1 MIEHYLDAISVAPA
15 HLLEVFTNLALPLA
29 LVLGITL
36 LVSVVAARM
45 RKGDA
50 GENWR
55 AQAPLSFGYAAV
67 AVVVVVAWAALGTAQ
82 TVAHIDQNWRESVES
97 TTNSVPDAP
106 PVTQTGPALASLET
120 RTYTRTLRLPSSF
133 LRRIG
138 TEGADALAPYL
149 TDPSA
154 ENILRLKD
162 TFRRS
167 GRDVVFTRQAT
178 QVDEA
183 PMPFADS
190 RVSLRFERLTKR
202 AYDALFE
209 GRYLI
214 RNATAKP
221 ITAQFL
227 FNLPQAGTVRDLKVT
242 IGAKAVTDPNDE
254 GAYRWTDK
262 LGAGETREALV
273 QYRVVGARAWQYDLG
288 SSRRRVQNFQL
299 DAATSG
305 DVRFGR
311 GSLQPTTIAGR
322 ALNWKLENVVTAQ
335 KIALVF
341 PADTWAQK
349 GYLQALGALPI
360 SFILFL
366 IGALALGGIIG
377 RVPLPARLG
386 MALGL
391 FALGLGAST
400 VLAVYLPVLWALLL
414 APLVGA
420 MLASAVLGRRFAL
433 AALPAALVPAT
444 FLSEHH
450 SGLMLLALALVTFA
464 VALSLRSKR
473 AANVPADAAAI

>member
-1 MIEHYLDAISVAPA
+1 VLTV
-15 HLLEVFTNLALPLA
+15 LTNLALPLA
-29 LVLGITL
+29 LVLGMTL
-36 LVSVVAARM
+36 LVSVVVARM
-45 RKGDA
+45 RKGEA

-67 AVVVVVAWAALGTAQ
+67 AVVMVIVWAALGTAQ
-82 TVAHIDQNWRESVES
+82 RVARIDQNWRESVES

-106 PVTQTGPALASLET
+106 PV
-120 RTYTRTLRLPSSF
+120 
-133 LRRIG
+133 
-138 TEGADALAPYL
+138 
-149 TDPSA
+149 
-154 ENILRLKD
+154 LRLKD
-162 TFRRS
+162 SFRRS
-167 GRDVVFTRQAT
+167 GRDVVFTCQAT
-178 QVDEA
+178 HLEEA

-190 RVSLRFERLTKR
+190 RISLRFQRLTKR

-209 GRYLI
+209 GHYLI

-242 IGAKAVTDPNDE
+242 VGAKAVTDPNDE

-262 LGAGETREALV
+262 LNPGETREALV
-273 QYRVVGARAWQYDLG
+273 KYHVVGARMWQYDLG

-299 DAATSG
+299 DAATSS

-311 GSLQPTTIAGR
+311 GSLQPTTIAGNT
-322 ALNWKLENVVTAQ
+322 LNWKLENVVTAQ

-366 IGALALGGIIG
+366 LGALAMGGII
-377 RVPLPARLG
+377 RNVPLPARLG
-386 MALGL
+386 LALLL

-400 VLAVYLPVLWALLL
+400 VVAVYLPTLWALLL
-414 APLVGA
+414 APLTGA
-420 MLASAVLGRRFAL
+420 ALASAVLGRRFAL
-433 AALPAALVPAT
+433 AALPAALIPAT

-450 SGLMLLALALVTFA
+450 SGLMLLALALVTFTI
-464 VALSLRSKR
+464 ALGLRLKH
-473 AANVPADAAAI
+473 A